1 VWSTLNYEEG
11 AGGGDQDIAAGSVV
25 SRRHCRG
32 LSGCSYPYSWGM
44 DAMTDMITGVL
55 KWR

>member
-1 VWSTLNYEEG
+1 VVDALAYEES
-11 AGGGDQDIAAGSVV
+11 AGGGDKDIAAGSVV
-25 SRRHCRG
+25 SRRHCSG

-55 KWR
+55 KGR